1 MEPLDGT
8 CAAAPQRGR
17 DDVARLAQPET
28 SVVHRSWRVDCLRSR
43 NRRLDLCAT
52 AVAVLLAVAVSRF
65 AGAQTVAPP
74 TARVPAVSDSMLV
87 PPPEA
92 PRRIASWEEALG
104 LIRTQSPD
112 YLASE
117 EAVKRAEAQ
126 KRLALAAVLP
136 VLTGLGS
143 YTHQFNTIAVAI
155 PGLPPFETPPS
166 NVWSIGATAS
176 WSIVNPRGIHSVG
189 TAAENVVAAKLA
201 LEDRRR
207 VIAIAVV
214 SAMLTTLAASRVA
227 ELDRVGLR
235 AALERQLLAQTRFAY
250 AQGTALD
257 VDRAAEDVAS
267 ARSLL
272 ISGDEALRQAR
283 EALGAALGSVVP
295 MSAPGDL
302 DLDQFEAAVA
312 RTCRL
317 NDDIERRPDV
327 AAARARLDAA
337 ERTVV
342 DAQLLL
348 SPSLAINS
356 QLADSNVAVLG
367 PLTTWS
373 FQGVLTVPFYD
384 GGARYGAI
392 RDARA
397 AEEQARQAM
406 LSTRINAVVSAAQAQ
421 RAVGVLKAARDI
433 ARMQRDLAQ
442 RIDVRTREGYAGG
455 LGTSLDLVTSA
466 QALRQAE
473 INLALLEFQFGAARA
488 NAVLANAE
496 CLS

>member
-1 MEPLDGT
+1 MVTQPR
-8 CAAAPQRGR
+8 PWRSGR
-17 DDVARLAQPET
+17 SVSSQPE
-28 SVVHRSWRVDCLRSR
+28 SFVVHRSRRVHRLPSPNWRIALR
-43 NRRLDLCAT
+43 AM
-52 AVAVLLAVAVSRF
+52 AAAALLAAVFSGS
-65 AGAQTVAPP
+65 AGAQTVALSP
-74 TARVPAVSDSMLV
+74 TRVSDVSDPMLA

-92 PRRIASWEEALG
+92 PRQIASWEEALN

-117 EAVKRAEAQ
+117 EAVARAEAE
-126 KRLALAAVLP
+126 KRIALAAVLP
-136 VLTGLGS
+136 VLTGVAS
-143 YTHQFNTIAVAI
+143 YTHQFKTVVISI
-155 PGLPPFETPPS
+155 QGTPSFETPPS
-166 NVWSIGATAS
+166 DLWSIGGTAT
-176 WSIVNPRGIHSVG
+176 WNILNPRGIHSVG
-189 TAAENVVAAKLA
+189 TAAENVSAAKLA

-235 AALERQLLAQTRFAY
+235 AALERQVLAQTRLAY

-272 ISGDEALRQAR
+272 INGDEALRQAR

-295 MSAPGDL
+295 ISAPGDL
-302 DLDQFEAAVA
+302 DLDQFEDAVA

-348 SPSLAINS
+348 APSLGINS
-356 QLADSNVAVLG
+356 QLAANSVAVLG
-367 PLTTWS
+367 PMTTWS
-373 FQGVLTVPFYD
+373 VQGVLTVPLYD

-397 AEEQARQAM
+397 AAEQARQA
-406 LSTRINAVVSAAQAQ
+406 LVSTRINAVVNSAQSQ
-421 RAVGVLKAARDI
+421 RAVGVLKAERDVAR
-433 ARMQRDLAQ
+433 AQRDLAQ
-442 RIDVRTREGYAGG
+442 RIDQRTREGYAGG